1 MQHSTSQLEEI
12 TRTHTTIIRRL
23 VPSLAFHHQ
32 PNQTT
37 SLDVCTK
44 HRGPPP
50 WGTPDGGVEVLHP
63 GDLLRR
69 NHLDDNLY
77 DAVAGLHGEVC
88 LRVVEEHDSHRAA
101 VVLVDHPA
109 PSREGENLLVSSY
122 LRRVRGRVWPLPKM
136 IIRYNNYVQVW
147 KIENKLKEKCI
158 QDNNT
163 QQLDWKQRKHLR
175 TLPLPPVTGY
185 IPVLHVLS

>member
-1 MQHSTSQLEEI
+1 MQHLEKI
-12 TRTHTTIIRRL
+12 TRTHTTIIKRL

-37 SLDVCTK
+37 FLDVCTK
-44 HRGPPP
+44 RRGPPP
-50 WGTPDGGVEVLHP
+50 R
-63 GDLLRR
+63 DLLRR

-109 PSREGENLLVSSY
+109 PSRESENLLVSSC
-122 LRRVRGRVWPLPKM
+122 LRRVRGRVRPLPKT
-136 IIRYNNYVQVW
+136 IIRYNNYVQAW

-158 QDNNT
+158 QDT
-163 QQLDWKQRKHLR
+163 EQ
-175 TLPLPPVTGY
+175 TLKTEGSDQHM
-185 IPVLHVLS
+185 IEW

>member
-1 MQHSTSQLEEI
+1 MYKASRSSTLRNSG
-12 TRTHTTIIRRL
+12 RWRR
-23 VPSLAFHHQ
+23 
-32 PNQTT
+32 
-37 SLDVCTK
+37 
-44 HRGPPP
+44 PPP
-50 WGTPDGGVEVLHP
+50 RWPPDGGVEVLHP

-69 NHLDDNLY
+69 NHLDNNLY

-109 PSREGENLLVSSY
+109 PSRESENLLVSSC
-122 LRRVRGRVWPLPKM
+122 LRRVRGRVRPLPKM
-136 IIRYNNYVQVW
+136 IIRYNNYVQAW

-185 IPVLHVLS
+185 IPVSHVLS